1 MGLPRT
7 GHWALLYLALEFPT
21 HDRKPRL
28 PSGQSSVAGLPKC
41 GAKPGKACDML
52 TDRMAL
58 IHIER
63 LKATSRSKVK

>member
-1 MGLPRT
+1 MT
-7 GHWALLYLALEFPT
+7 ENSDYLLVNPV
-21 HDRKPRL
+21 
-28 PSGQSSVAGLPKC
+28 SQVCPKC

-63 LKATSRSKVK
+63 LKAPSRSKVK

>member
-1 MGLPRT
+1 MTENRDYLPVN
-7 GHWALLYLALEFPT
+7 PV
-21 HDRKPRL
+21 
-28 PSGQSSVAGLPKC
+28 SQVCPKC

-63 LKATSRSKVK
+63 LKASIPAVSGGRPESNRRKF

>member
-1 MGLPRT
+1 MTENRDYLPVN
-7 GHWALLYLALEFPT
+7 PV
-21 HDRKPRL
+21 
-28 PSGQSSVAGLPKC
+28 SQVCPKC

-63 LKATSRSKVK
+63 LKDPSRSKVK

>member
-7 GHWALLYLALEFPT
+7 GHLGRLYLALESRRMT
-21 HDRKPRL
+21 ENRDYL
-28 PSGQSSVAGLPKC
+28 PVNPVSQVCPKC

-63 LKATSRSKVK
+63 LKAPSRSKVK